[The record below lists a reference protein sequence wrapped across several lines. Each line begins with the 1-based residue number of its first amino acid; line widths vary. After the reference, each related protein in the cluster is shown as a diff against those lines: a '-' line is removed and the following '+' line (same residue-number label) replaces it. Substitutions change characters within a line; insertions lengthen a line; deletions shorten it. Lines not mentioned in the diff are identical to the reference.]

1 MPVITERKN
10 MDFLEKYNEWLA
22 YDKLDDE
29 IKLELMAIGEDEQE
43 IRERFLSDLK
53 FGTGGLRGILGAGTD
68 RMNIYTVRRAT
79 QGLALYV
86 KEQGGE
92 ERGVVI
98 AYDSR
103 FYSPEF
109 ARTAARVL
117 AGNGIR
123 VYLFTELRPTPELS
137 FAVRHLGCEA
147 GIVITASHNPAK
159 YNGYKVYGPDGGQVA
174 NEAADYIFEKM
185 QSTPIFGDIP
195 ESEMDSPLI
204 RMINEEVDQPYYD
217 AVLSQMIHK
226 DLGNTAS
233 EMKIVYT
240 PFHGAGAVPVKEV
253 LRRGGF
259 HKVYVV
265 PEQEAPDGAFPTVKS
280 PNPEDKEGFALAI
293 ELANKMEAD
302 LIIGTDPDSDRVGV
316 LAREMDGS
324 FVALTGNMTGVLLTE
339 YILSQK
345 TGLGLLPENPYVVKT
360 VVTSEMIRCVTDHY
374 GVELIDVLTGFKYIA
389 DTIHD
394 HEEAG
399 DMNFVFGFEESYGYL
414 VGDYARDKD
423 GVSACL
429 LIAEMAA
436 WYQSRGMTLCDVMR
450 ELYAKYGIHK
460 EWTKNVYFE
469 GTDGIEKIKSI
480 MERLR
485 SDIPETIGW
494 SRVVAYT
501 DYSVGVR
508 HDVLSG
514 SETKVNLPSSNVLRF
529 ELEDKSW
536 VAFRPSGT
544 EPKFKIYAGV
554 TRGNL
559 EAKIDAIAES
569 VNALFAKE

>member
-1 MPVITERKN
+1 
-10 MDFLEKYNEWLA
+10 
-22 YDKLDDE
+22 
-29 IKLELMAIGEDEQE
+29 
-43 IRERFLSDLK
+43 
-53 FGTGGLRGILGAGTD
+53 
-68 RMNIYTVRRAT
+68 
-79 QGLALYV
+79 
-86 KEQGGE
+86 
-92 ERGVVI
+92 
-98 AYDSR
+98 
-103 FYSPEF
+103 
-109 ARTAARVL
+109 
-117 AGNGIR
+117 
-123 VYLFTELRPTPELS
+123 
-137 FAVRHLGCEA
+137 
-147 GIVITASHNPAK
+147 
-159 YNGYKVYGPDGGQVA
+159 
-174 NEAADYIFEKM
+174 
-185 QSTPIFGDIP
+185 
-195 ESEMDSPLI
+195 
-204 RMINEEVDQPYYD
+204 
-217 AVLSQMIHK
+217 
-226 DLGNTAS
+226 
-233 EMKIVYT
+233 
-240 PFHGAGAVPVKEV
+240 
-253 LRRGGF
+253 
-259 HKVYVV
+259 
-265 PEQEAPDGAFPTVKS
+265 
-280 PNPEDKEGFALAI
+280 
-293 ELANKMEAD
+293 
-302 LIIGTDPDSDRVGV
+302 SDRVGV

>member
-1 MPVITERKN
+1 MSY
-10 MDFLEKYNEWLA
+10 LEKYNEWLA

-29 IKLELMAIGEDEQE
+29 IKLELMAIGDDEQE
-43 IRERFLSDLK
+43 IKERFLSDLK
-53 FGTGGLRGILGAGTD
+53 FGTGGLRGILGAGTN
-68 RMNIYTVRRAT
+68 RMNVYTVRRAT

-103 FYSPEF
+103 HYSPEF
-109 ARTAARVL
+109 AEAAARVL

-147 GIVITASHNPAK
+147 GIVVTASHNPSK
-159 YNGYKVYGPDGGQVA
+159 YNGYKVYGRDGGQVA
-174 NEAADYIFEKM
+174 NEAADYILEKM
-185 QSTPIFGDIP
+185 EGISVFDDIP
-195 ESEMDSPLI
+195 ESEADSPLI
-204 RMINEEVDQPYYD
+204 RRINKEVDEPYYE
-217 AVLSQMIHK
+217 AVLSQRLHT
-226 DLGNTAS
+226 DLGQTAA

-253 LRRGGF
+253 LRRAGF
-259 HKVYVV
+259 RKIYVV

-293 ELANKMEAD
+293 ELANKIEAD

-316 LAREMDGS
+316 LAREADGS

-360 VVTSEMIRCVTDHY
+360 IVTSEMVRCVTDYY
-374 GVELIDVLTGFKYIA
+374 GVELVDVLTGFKYIA
-389 DTIHD
+389 DTIKE

-399 DMNFVFGFEESYGYL
+399 DMNFVLGFEESYGYL

-423 GVSACL
+423 GVSASL

-436 WYQSRGMTLCDVMR
+436 WYQTRNMSLCDVMR

-460 EWTKNVYFE
+460 EWTKNIYFE
-469 GTDGIEKIKSI
+469 GADGAEKIKNI
-480 MERLR
+480 MEKLR
-485 SDIPETIGW
+485 SDIPKTIGW
-494 SRVVAYT
+494 ARVTAYT
-501 DYSVGVR
+501 DYVTGLR
-508 HDVLSG
+508 KDVNSG
-514 SETKVNLPSSNVLRF
+514 AETKVDLPQSNVLRF

-559 EAKIDAIAES
+559 EAKIDAISES
-569 VNALFAKE
+569 VNELLGLDA

>member
-1 MPVITERKN
+1 MSY
-10 MDFLEKYNEWLA
+10 LEKYNAWLA

-29 IKLELMAIGEDEQE
+29 IKLELMAIGDDEQE
-43 IRERFLSDLK
+43 IKERFLSDLK
-53 FGTGGLRGILGAGTD
+53 FGTGGLRGVLGAGTD

-103 FYSPEF
+103 HYSPEF
-109 ARTAARVL
+109 AMAAARVL

-159 YNGYKVYGPDGGQVA
+159 YNGYKVYGRDGGQVA
-174 NEAADYIFEKM
+174 NEAADYILNKM
-185 QSTPIFGDIP
+185 EGIDIFGDIP
-195 ESEMDSPLI
+195 ESAPDSPLI
-204 RMINEEVDQPYYD
+204 RLINEEVDTPYYE
-217 AVLSQMIHK
+217 AVMSQMIHK
-226 DLGNTAS
+226 DLEQTAA
-233 EMKIVYT
+233 ELKIVYT

-259 HKVYVV
+259 KKVYVV
-265 PEQEAPDGAFPTVKS
+265 PEQEVPDGAFPTVKS
-280 PNPEDKEGFALAI
+280 PNPEDKEGFALSI
-293 ELANKMEAD
+293 ELANQMGAD

-316 LAREMDGS
+316 LAREADGT
-324 FVALTGNMTGVLLTE
+324 FVALTGNMTGILLTE

-360 VVTSEMIRCVTDHY
+360 VVTSEMVRAVTDHY
-374 GVELIDVLTGFKYIA
+374 GVELVDVLTGFKYIA
-389 DTIHD
+389 DTIKD

-423 GVSACL
+423 GVSAAL

-436 WYQSRGMTLCDVMR
+436 WYQTRGMTLCDVMR

-460 EWTKNVYFE
+460 EWSKSIYFE
-469 GTDGIEKIKSI
+469 GTDGAEKIKTI
-480 MERLR
+480 MEALR
-485 SDIPETIGW
+485 TDVPETIGW
-494 SRVVAYT
+494 SKVVAYT
-501 DYSVGVR
+501 DFGIGVR
-508 HDVLSG
+508 RDLLANT
-514 SETKVNLPSSNVLRF
+514 ETKVNLPASNVLRF

-554 TRGNL
+554 TRGNI
-559 EAKIDAIAES
+559 EAKIEAISDSVLKLLGAEG
-569 VNALFAKE
+569 

>member
-1 MPVITERKN
+1 

-137 FAVRHLGCEA
+137 FAVRHLGCEV

>member
-1 MPVITERKN
+1 MN
-10 MDFLEKYNEWLA
+10 YLEKYNAWLA

-29 IKLELMAIGEDEQE
+29 IKLELMAIGDNEQE
-43 IRERFLSDLK
+43 IKERFLSDLK

-68 RMNIYTVRRAT
+68 RMNVYTVRRAT
-79 QGLALYV
+79 QGLAMYV
-86 KEQGGE
+86 KEQGGA

-103 FYSPEF
+103 HYSPEF
-109 ARTAARVL
+109 ALAAARVL

-147 GIVITASHNPAK
+147 GIVVTASHNPAK
-159 YNGYKVYGPDGGQVA
+159 YNGYKVYGPDGGQVSG
-174 NEAADYIFEKM
+174 EAADYILHKM
-185 QSTPIFGDIP
+185 EEIDVFGDIP
-195 ESEMDSPLI
+195 ESAADDPLI
-204 RMINEEVDQPYYD
+204 RYINEEVDTPYYE
-217 AVLSQMIHK
+217 AVLSQRIHC
-226 DLGNTAS
+226 DLGQTAADL
-233 EMKIVYT
+233 KIVYT

-253 LRRGGF
+253 LRRAGF
-259 HKVYVV
+259 KKVYTVS
-265 PEQEAPDGAFPTVKS
+265 EQEAPDGEFPTVKS
-280 PNPEDKEGFALAI
+280 PNPEEKEGFALAI
-293 ELANKMEAD
+293 ELANRVGAD
-302 LIIGTDPDSDRVGV
+302 IIIGTDPDSDRVG
-316 LAREMDGS
+316 LLGREADGS
-324 FVALTGNMTGVLLTE
+324 FVAFTGNMTGVLLTE

-360 VVTSEMIRCVTDHY
+360 VVTSEMVRCVTDRY

-389 DTIHD
+389 DTIRT

-423 GVSACL
+423 GVSASL
-429 LIAEMAA
+429 MIAEMAA
-436 WYQSRGMTLCDVMR
+436 WYQTRGLTLCDVMR
-450 ELYAKYGIHK
+450 DLYAKYGIHK
-460 EWTKNVYFE
+460 EWARSIYFE
-469 GTDGIEKIKSI
+469 GTDGLEKIKSL
-480 MERLR
+480 MVNLR
-485 SDIPETIGW
+485 KDVPKVIGW

-501 DYSVGVR
+501 DFAEGIRY
-508 HDVLSG
+508 DLESG
-514 SETKVNLPSSNVLRF
+514 KSAKISLPPSNVLRF

-554 TRGNL
+554 ARGNID
-559 EAKIDAIAES
+559 AKIEAISES
-569 VNALFAKE
+569 VNMLLGVSK

>member
-1 MPVITERKN
+1 

>member
-1 MPVITERKN
+1 MPVLVERES
-10 MDFLEKYNEWLA
+10 MYLEKYKAWLA

-29 IKLELMAIGEDEQE
+29 IKLELMAIGNDEQE

-86 KEQGGE
+86 KEQGGAD
-92 ERGVVI
+92 RGVVI

-103 FYSPEF
+103 HYSPEF
-109 ARTAARVL
+109 AMAAARVL

-159 YNGYKVYGPDGGQVA
+159 YNGYKVYGRDGGQVA

-185 QSTPIFGDIP
+185 QSIDIFGDIP
-195 ESEMDSPLI
+195 ESEPDSPLI
-204 RMINEEVDQPYYD
+204 RMINVEVDEPYYE
-217 AVLSQMIHK
+217 AVLSQRIHT
-226 DLGNTAS
+226 DLGQTAADL
-233 EMKIVYT
+233 KIVYT
-240 PFHGAGAVPVKEV
+240 PFHGAGAVMVKEV
-253 LRRGGF
+253 LRRAGF

-280 PNPEDKEGFALAI
+280 PNPEEKEGFTMAI
-293 ELANKMEAD
+293 DLANKMEAD

-316 LAREMDGS
+316 LAREADGS

-345 TGLGLLPENPYVVKT
+345 TGLGLLPENPYVIKT
-360 VVTSEMIRCVTDHY
+360 IVTSEMVRCITDRY

-389 DTIHD
+389 DTIKE

-423 GVSACL
+423 GVSASL

-436 WYQSRGMTLCDVMR
+436 WYQTRGMSLCDMMR

-460 EWTKNVYFE
+460 EWVKNVYFE
-469 GTDGIEKIKSI
+469 GSDGAEKIKSI
-480 MERLR
+480 MEKVRNN
-485 SDIPETIGW
+485 IPETLGW

-501 DYSVGVR
+501 DYSAGVR
-508 HDVLSG
+508 KNLVTG
-514 SETKVNLPSSNVLRF
+514 AEKKVDLPSSNVLRF
-529 ELEDKSW
+529 ELEDSSW

-544 EPKFKIYAGV
+544 EPKFKVYAGV

-559 EAKIDAIAES
+559 EAKIDAISES
-569 VNALFAKE
+569 VNTLLEV

>member
-1 MPVITERKN
+1 MN
-10 MDFLEKYNEWLA
+10 YLEKYNAWLA

-29 IKLELMAIGEDEQE
+29 IKLELMAIGDDEQE
-43 IRERFLSDLK
+43 IKERFLSDLK

-68 RMNIYTVRRAT
+68 RMNVYTVRRAT
-79 QGLALYV
+79 QGLAMYV

-103 FYSPEF
+103 HYSPEF
-109 ARTAARVL
+109 ALCAARVL

-147 GIVITASHNPAK
+147 GIVVTASHNPAK
-159 YNGYKVYGPDGGQVA
+159 YNGYKVYGPDGGQVSG
-174 NEAADYIFEKM
+174 EAADYILHKM
-185 QSTPIFGDIP
+185 EEIDIFGDIP
-195 ESEMDSPLI
+195 ESAADSPLI
-204 RMINEEVDQPYYD
+204 RYINEEVDTPYYE
-217 AVLSQMIHK
+217 AVLSQMIHR
-226 DLGNTAS
+226 DLGQTAADL
-233 EMKIVYT
+233 KIVYT

-253 LRRGGF
+253 LRRAGF
-259 HKVYVV
+259 KKVYTV

-280 PNPEDKEGFALAI
+280 PNPEDKEGFALSI
-293 ELANKMEAD
+293 ELANQVGAD

-316 LAREMDGS
+316 LAREHDGS
-324 FVALTGNMTGVLLTE
+324 FVALTGNMMGVLLTE

-360 VVTSEMIRCVTDHY
+360 VVTSEMVRCVTDRY

-389 DTIHD
+389 DTILQ

-414 VGDYARDKD
+414 VGEYARDKD
-423 GVSACL
+423 GVSASL
-429 LIAEMAA
+429 MIAEMAA
-436 WYQSRGMTLCDVMR
+436 WYQTRNMTLCDVMR
-450 ELYAKYGIHK
+450 DLYAKYGIHK
-460 EWTKNVYFE
+460 EWAKSIYFE
-469 GTDGIEKIKSI
+469 GTDGIEKIKNFMAS
-480 MERLR
+480 LR
-485 SDIPETIGW
+485 QDVPKTIGW
-494 SRVVAYT
+494 ARVVAYT
-501 DYSVGVR
+501 DFAEGVR
-508 HDVLSG
+508 YDVENGTSNKI
-514 SETKVNLPSSNVLRF
+514 SLPPSNVLRF

-554 TRGNL
+554 ARGNID
-559 EAKIDAIAES
+559 AKIDAISES
-569 VNALFAKE
+569 VDALLGVSK